1 MTLVEHLH
9 EKSWNTIFPHWGH
22 EIRSNQRWSD
32 FLKPRP
38 HDDDE
43 IKFAQRI
50 EAAPKIELH
59 VHLEAAVPAGF
70 YSMLNASRQLFEER
84 DEPAARSPFADFRSF
99 ITAWLDNARL
109 IDDHEIFFALG
120 RAFVHDRAAQNIV
133 YSEVHTSS
141 VDFSIMRARYPALG
155 KQLDFRS
162 CLAALCRGIGH
173 GLTERPDIEVRI
185 IADLLWISTPAEKAT
200 MIEGI
205 GSLIAGGDA
214 RSPRGDCMIVA
225 VGLGGPECSSR
236 EEVDAQLESLNL
248 CRDLGLG
255 VDIHCGE
262 TSPAELADY
271 AATKLRP
278 NRIAHGISGS
288 PASFFGGHISA
299 CPLSNIQTGVF
310 AKQLPDHPIAIMHGR
325 DLSFS
330 VNSDDPLLFGTTL
343 TLEYVALRKAFGW
356 GLDFFKKTQ
365 ENARSAAF
373 RKSAQN
379 IAET

>member
-1 MTLVEHLH
+1 MTLPENPL
-9 EKSWNTIFPHWGH
+9 ERSWNTIFPHWGH
-22 EIRSNQRWSD
+22 EIRSNGRWSD
-32 FLKPRP
+32 FLKPGP
-38 HDDDE
+38 HDRDE
-43 IKFAQRI
+43 MEFAQHI
-50 EAAPKIELH
+50 EAAPKVELH
-59 VHLEAAVPAGF
+59 VHLEAAVPAHF
-70 YSMLNASRQLFEER
+70 YSMLNANRQLFEAR
-84 DEPAARSPFADFRSF
+84 DEPAARSPFVDFRSF

-120 RAFVHDRAAQNIV
+120 RAFVHDRAVQNIV

-162 CLAALCRGIGH
+162 CLAALCRGIAH
-173 GLTERPDIEVRI
+173 GLTERPDVDVRLI
-185 IADLLWISTPAEKAT
+185 VDLLWISTPAEKAT
-200 MIEGI
+200 MIEAI
-205 GSLIAGGDA
+205 GSLIAGNEA
-214 RSPRGDCMIVA
+214 RSPRGDCLIVA

-236 EEVDAQLESLNL
+236 DEVDAQLASLNL

-271 AATKLRP
+271 AATTLHP
-278 NRIAHGISGS
+278 NRVAHGISGS
-288 PASFFGGHISA
+288 PGSFFGGHISA

-310 AKQLPDHPIAIMHGR
+310 AKPLAEHPIAFMLERG
-325 DLSFS
+325 LSFS

-356 GLDFFKKTQ
+356 GLEFFKKTQ
-365 ENARSAAF
+365 DHARAAAF
-373 RKSAQN
+373 RKS
-379 IAET
+379 